1 MTHPSVLGVAFGAG
15 LATGAGVLLLLR
27 LISYRKAVRQLSALI
42 PRESLDAWAE
52 ATEQKLEA
60 AGVKLRGRLYT
71 GGVILAVAV
80 ALYAG
85 LFVFRN
91 FVAGLFMATAA
102 VLLPDQFI
110 LQRLEAKK
118 LKMLEQMAMA
128 VRIFAAEFTQTPQI
142 GRALGEVAV
151 RVPDPLGAVF
161 RSAYLDI
168 SKGVSLDQVLSDLMV
183 RLDFAAGRMFV
194 QLLMAARRDSSV
206 APLFGEL
213 VTRLAVQ
220 LELIRK
226 NRSELYAD
234 RLLSWIMLGSMVPA
248 YFIMRATVAETY
260 EFLVAT
266 LAGRIV
272 VALCFLSVIVWV
284 VMDRLMGRVEV

>member
-1 MTHPSVLGVAFGAG
+1 MTHPSVLGVAFGTG
-15 LATGAGVLLLLR
+15 LAAGAGVLLFLR
-27 LISYRKAVRQLSALI
+27 MISYRRAARQLSSLI

-52 ATEQKLEA
+52 ATEQRLEA
-60 AGVKLRGRLYT
+60 AGVRLRGRLYT
-71 GGVILAVAV
+71 GGVTLAVAV

-91 FVAGLFMATAA
+91 FVAALLMATAA

-110 LQRLEAKK
+110 LQRLEARR

-142 GRALGEVAV
+142 GRALGEVAA

-161 RSAYLDI
+161 RNAYRDI

-266 LAGRIV
+266 VAGRIV

>member
-1 MTHPSVLGVAFGAG
+1 MTRLSVLGVAFGTG
-15 LATGAGVLLLLR
+15 LAAGAGMLLLFR
-27 LISYRKAVRQLSALI
+27 VINYRKAVRQLSFLI

-52 ATEQKLEA
+52 ATERKLEA
-60 AGVKLRGRLYT
+60 AGVRFRGRLYT
-71 GGVILAVAV
+71 VGVTLAVLAS
-80 ALYAG
+80 LYVG
-85 LFVFRN
+85 IFVFRN
-91 FVAGLFMATAA
+91 FVAALLMATAA

-110 LQRLEAKK
+110 LQRTESRK
-118 LKMLEQMAMA
+118 LKMLEQMATA

-142 GRALGEVAV
+142 GKALGEVAA

-161 RSAYLDI
+161 RDAYRA
-168 SKGVSLDQVLSDLMV
+168 VSLGKALDDVFSDLMV
-183 RLDFAAGRMFV
+183 RLDFGPGRMFV

-213 VTRLAVQ
+213 VTRLAVL

-234 RLLSWIMLGSMVPA
+234 RLLSWIMLAAMVPA
-248 YFIMRATVAETY
+248 YLVMRATVPETY
-260 EFLVAT
+260 EFLSGTV
-266 LAGRIV
+266 AGRIV

-284 VMDRLMGRVEV
+284 VMDRFMGRVEV